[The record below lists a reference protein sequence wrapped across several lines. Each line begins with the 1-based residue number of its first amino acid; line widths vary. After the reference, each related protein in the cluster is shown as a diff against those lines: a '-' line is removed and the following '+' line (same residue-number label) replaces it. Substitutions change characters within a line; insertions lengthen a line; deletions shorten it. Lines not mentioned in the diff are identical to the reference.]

1 MELLSILSKMAFMCL
16 LGGKCLKTTWEELE
30 TEFPEVYSKCTAVS
44 LWIAAR
50 TQEPLSGTE

>member
-1 MELLSILSKMAFMCL
+1 MAFICL

-44 LWIAAR
+44 LWISAR